1 MANRNLGFICLKSI
15 NEVLQSSNNG
25 LNTHATNTPKFN
37 ELGRLK
43 FDYSRIATEN
53 ENLLCI
59 LKANNAK
66 YYNTCQ
72 LS

>member
-53 ENLLCI
+53 EN
-59 LKANNAK
+59 
-66 YYNTCQ
+66 
-72 LS
+72 